1 MRMTNGVRRG
11 AAGNLRNFTMPA
23 TAAAVSLLNQYTAA
37 FPGSKKRFEV
47 AKGVF
52 PTGVT
57 HDTRMMEPFPPY
69 VTHAKGAYKWDV
81 DGHKLVDY
89 FVGHGALLLG
99 HSPDDIVKAV
109 QEQMAKGTHFGS
121 CHDLEIEWGQLV
133 QKLVPSAEKV
143 RFTGSGTEATL
154 MALRLSRLHT
164 GRPKFLKFQGHFHG
178 WHDYVTVGSDPP
190 YDAPGVPGVPD
201 GVTANCVVVPT
212 NDLNAVDEALKNDS
226 QIGAVILEP
235 TGGHWGAVPIRG
247 QFLKGL
253 REICTRRN
261 CVLIFD
267 EVITGFRVSPG
278 GAQAFYGI
286 TPDLTSM
293 AKILAGGLPGGA
305 LAGRAEILAYLE
317 PRPGKPKMKH
327 PGTYNANPL
336 SAAAGVAALKRV
348 ATGEPCR
355 LATAAAMR
363 LRNGLNELFEAR
375 DWPMIAYGDFSMVRI
390 VPAYTGPRP
399 KPSAG
404 ANDGL
409 IPFDGQLDLL
419 DGPKNAK
426 QMFAMRQAMLLQGV
440 DLWGFAGM
448 TSCEH
453 TDAVI
458 DSTVRSVEVA
468 VEMLKAEDLL

>member
-1 MRMTNGVRRG
+1 MLVDR
-11 AAGNLRNFTMPA
+11 
-23 TAAAVSLLNQYTAA
+23 YIAA
-37 FPGSKKRFEV
+37 FPGSQKRFET
-47 AKGVF
+47 AKSIF

-69 VTHAKGAYKWDV
+69 VTHAQGAYKWDV

-99 HSPDDIVKAV
+99 HSPPDVVEAV
-109 QEQMAKGTHFGS
+109 REQMAKGTHYGS

-154 MALRLSRLHT
+154 MALRLSRLYT
-164 GRPKFLKFQGHFHG
+164 GRPKFLKFRGHFHG

-201 GVTANCVVVPT
+201 GVAANCVAVPP
-212 NDLNAVDEALKNDS
+212 NDLNAVADALKRDA

-235 TGGHWGAVPIRG
+235 TGGHWGAVPMRG
-247 QFLKGL
+247 EFLHGL
-253 REICTRRN
+253 RELCTRRE

-267 EVITGFRVSPG
+267 EVITGFRVAPG

-286 TPDLTSM
+286 VPDLTSL

-305 LAGRAEILAYLE
+305 LGGRTDIMAYLE
-317 PRPGKPKMKH
+317 PRAGKPKMKH

-355 LATAAAMR
+355 LATAAAVR
-363 LRNGLNELFEAR
+363 LRNGLNALFAKCS
-375 DWPMIAYGDFSMVRI
+375 WPMAAYGDFSMLRI
-390 VPAYTGPRP
+390 VAGYTGP
-399 KPSAG
+399 KPRLDAG

-409 IPFDGQLDLL
+409 VPYDGDLDAL

-426 QMFAMRQAMLLQGV
+426 PLYSMRQAMLLHGV

-453 TDAVI
+453 TDAIVDDTI
-458 DSTVRSVEVA
+458 RA
-468 VEMLKAEDLL
+468 VEASVEDLLKEGIV